1 MGAKAGAAGLT
12 SAVDM
17 WGWVDSKLQPGLL
30 TQEEDAVLN
39 RELKP
44 HSSEDSKPWAQC
56 PGLFR
61 HGTALLRIQVTCP
74 LSPTPLRE
82 LSTVYIVI
90 ITYTQLHSFPHR
102 KDFEV

>member
-17 WGWVDSKLQPGLL
+17 WDWVDSKLQPGLL
-30 TQEEDAVLN
+30 THEEDAVLN

-61 HGTALLRIQVTCP
+61 QGTALLRIQVVCP
-74 LSPTPLRE
+74 LSPAS
-82 LSTVYIVI
+82 LS
-90 ITYTQLHSFPHR
+90 
-102 KDFEV
+102 